1 MFKKLKSL
9 FSPTPAPTTATEL
22 PAWAQTPA
30 ITEVSPPVEQ
40 LTTETKVKKPRAPRK
55 SKKESK
61 PADPPINAEKLAA
74 NAAGEPWVS
83 VLGMD
88 LDLANLSSGSFNLD
102 WNDIFVARLI
112 KAGYKGKSDVDIVD
126 QWFQDICRNVVLETY
141 QQDQADPANRK

>member
-1 MFKKLKSL
+1 MFKKIKSL
-9 FSPTPAPTTATEL
+9 FSQTPAPVVPASVQLPDWAQVTESAT
-22 PAWAQTPA
+22 PVQTPA
-30 ITEVSPPVEQ
+30 PVEA
-40 LTTETKVKKPRAPRK
+40 KVKKKRTPQKAKP
-55 SKKESK
+55 ETK
-61 PADPPINAEKLAA
+61 PAEPSINAEKLAA

-141 QQDQADPANRK
+141 QQEQADPDNRK

>member
-9 FSPTPAPTTATEL
+9 FSSTTVPATTNEL
-22 PAWAQTPA
+22 PSWAQTPT
-30 ITEVSPPVEQ
+30 ITEVAAPVEQ
-40 LTTETKVKKPRAPRK
+40 VTPEPKAKKPRAPRK
-55 SKKESK
+55 AKKDRK
-61 PADPPINAEKLAA
+61 PVDPPINAEKLAA